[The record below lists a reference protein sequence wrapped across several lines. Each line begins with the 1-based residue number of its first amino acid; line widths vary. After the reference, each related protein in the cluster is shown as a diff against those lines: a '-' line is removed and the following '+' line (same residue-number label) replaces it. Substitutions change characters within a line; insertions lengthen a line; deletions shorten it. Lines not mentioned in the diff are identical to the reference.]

1 MTKLST
7 EIFRHDGTNNY
18 INHNLDIRGKS
29 KSPASQLS
37 ALTYV
42 YTSTIRATNIEFW
55 DVANIGATELII
67 KSGFTNFKAFNT
79 INGTNVYKPLLINN
93 NSFSGIMS
101 ITASSDIESGT
112 ITTTS
117 GNISSTSENIQK
129 TRNGSV

>member
-1 MTKLST
+1 M
-7 EIFRHDGTNNY
+7 
-18 INHNLDIRGKS
+18 DIRGKS
-29 KSPASQLS
+29 ISPASQLS

-42 YTSTIRATNIEFW
+42 YTSAIRATNIEFW